1 LTAINCKGLTKR
13 YGQVTAL
20 DHLDLT
26 VEEHV
31 VFGFLGPNGAG
42 KTTTVKLLTG
52 LASPT
57 AGQAWIDSDPIGSNA
72 LKSRI
77 GYLPDVPAFYNWM
90 SGREYLLFTGEL
102 FHLDAKEIKSRAG
115 ELLELVDLEK
125 AAKRRVGGYSRGMKQ
140 RLGIAQALM
149 SRPRVLFMDE
159 PTSALDPIG
168 RREVLELIN
177 RLKQTTTIFMSTH
190 ILTDVERVC
199 DTVGIINKG
208 KLVTVSSVADLQARY
223 VPSVFELEFEEE
235 PTAFIALL
243 ESQPWVSKI
252 EKATSVTGNTKPL
265 LSVRV
270 KDVNLAKKAL
280 PQLIAQSRLGLLRYE
295 LARPSLEDIFVKLV
309 GGAA

>member
-1 LTAINCKGLTKR
+1 LTAIKCKGLTKR

-26 VEEHV
+26 VEEHL

-42 KTTTVKLLTG
+42 KTTTVRLLTG
-52 LASPT
+52 LARPT
-57 AGQAWIDSDPIGSNA
+57 SGQAWIDNDTIGSA
-72 LKSRI
+72 TLKSRI
-77 GYLPDVPAFYNWM
+77 GYLPDVPAFYSWM
-90 SGREYLLFTGEL
+90 SGLEYLLFTGEL
-102 FHLDAKEIKSRAG
+102 FHLPAREIKSRAG

-125 AAKRRVGGYSRGMKQ
+125 AAKRRIGGYSRGMKQ

-235 PTAFIALL
+235 PTPFIALL

-252 EKATSVTGNTKPL
+252 EKATSNTKPL
-265 LSVRV
+265 LSVQV
-270 KDVNLAKKAL
+270 KDVNLAKKEL
-280 PQLIAQSRLGLLRYE
+280 PQLIAQSRLSLLKYE
-295 LARPSLEDIFVKLV
+295 LAMPSLEDIFVKLV
-309 GGAA
+309 GDAA